1 MFSEISEGLQN
12 YPEKAREEFIRVA
25 EYLLFFA
32 SFEPVITPF
41 GLTQQVA
48 ENVGKGK
55 GIQIPLKRNSIY
67 PVSHFKMQILLIFID
82 FSQKLI

>member
-1 MFSEISEGLQN
+1 MFSEIPEGLQN
-12 YPEKAREEFIRVA
+12 HPEKAREEFIRVA

-48 ENVGKGK
+48 ENVDKGK
-55 GIQIPLKRNSIY
+55 GIIRFTVPLKLNSIC
-67 PVSHFKMQILLIFID
+67 PFVILRCKFWRYL
-82 FSQKLI
+82 